1 MRNIMEIKELNQL
14 IKNKKI
20 LDKKIKFYETRKIIK
35 KQESNILEIKGHLE
49 KVKHNLQFVND
60 NLGKGYNDWCIT
72 GCYYSMY
79 HSALALA
86 LSKGYFS
93 KNHDA
98 TLCILIKEFY
108 NKGVNEEDLELF
120 NKLFIDYMDL
130 IIYVEA
136 KIKREEATYSTNYNF
151 TKEIVEDLR
160 NKAVQFTNKV
170 QEILN
175 RL

>member
-1 MRNIMEIKELNQL
+1 MRNTMKIKELNRL
-14 IKNKKI
+14 IKDKKL
-20 LDKKIKFYETRKIIK
+20 LDKKIKFYNINKIIK
-35 KQESNILEIKGHLE
+35 KQEPNALEIQGHLE

-86 LSKGYFS
+86 LSKGYSS

-108 NKGVNEEDLELF
+108 NKGVSEKDLELF
-120 NKLFIDYMDL
+120 NQLFINYVDL
-130 IIYVEA
+130 IMYVDA
-136 KIKREEATYSTNYNF
+136 KNKREEATYSTRYDF
-151 TKEIVEDLR
+151 TKEMVEDLR
-160 NKAVQFTNKV
+160 DKAVQFTNKA
-170 QEILN
+170 QEILKEK
-175 RL
+175 

>member
-1 MRNIMEIKELNQL
+1 MEIKELNQL
-14 IKNKKI
+14 IKNKKM
-20 LDKKIKFYETRKIIK
+20 LDKKIKFYEIKRIIK
-35 KQESNILEIKGHLE
+35 KQELDSLEIKGHLE

-60 NLGKGYNDWCIT
+60 NLGRGYNDWCIT

-108 NKGVNEEDLELF
+108 NKGVNEKDLELF
-120 NKLFIDYMDL
+120 NQLFISYVDL
-130 IIYVEA
+130 MIYVEA
-136 KIKREEATYSTNYNF
+136 KSKREEATYSTKYNF
-151 TKEIVEDLR
+151 TKETVEDLR

-170 QEILN
+170 QEILIK
-175 RL
+175 L

>member
-1 MRNIMEIKELNQL
+1 MEIKELNQL
-14 IKNKKI
+14 IK
-20 LDKKIKFYETRKIIK
+20 DKKLLDRRIKFYETKKIIK
-35 KQESNILEIKGHLE
+35 KQTPDTLEIEGHLE
-49 KVKHNLQFVND
+49 KVKHNLQFVSD

-86 LSKGYFS
+86 LSKGYSS

-108 NKGVNEEDLELF
+108 NKGVSEKDLELF
-120 NKLFIDYMDL
+120 NQLFINYVDL
-130 IIYVEA
+130 IVYVDA
-136 KIKREEATYSTNYNF
+136 KNKREEATYSTRYDF

-160 NKAVQFTNKV
+160 NKAIQFTNKS
-170 QEILN
+170 QEILKN
-175 RL
+175 

>member
-1 MRNIMEIKELNQL
+1 MEIKELNEL
-14 IKNKKI
+14 IRNDKI
-20 LDKKIKFYETRKIIK
+20 LDKKIEFYKTRKIINE
-35 KQESNILEIKGHLE
+35 QDSDNLEIQGHLE

-86 LSKGYFS
+86 LSKGYTS

-108 NKGVNEEDLELF
+108 NNGVNEKDLELF
-120 NKLFIDYMDL
+120 NQLFISYVDL
-130 IIYVEA
+130 IVYVEA
-136 KIKREEATYSTNYNF
+136 KSKREEATYSTKYEF
-151 TKEIVEDLR
+151 TKEDVEDLR
-160 NKAVQFTNKV
+160 YKAVQFTNKV
-170 QEILN
+170 QEILSTQ
-175 RL
+175 

>member
-1 MRNIMEIKELNQL
+1 MRNIMEIKELNL
-14 IKNKKI
+14 IIKDKNM
-20 LDKKIKFYETRKIIK
+20 LDKKIRFYEIKKIIK
-35 KQESNILEIKGHLE
+35 KQEPNTLEIQGHLE

-86 LSKGYFS
+86 LSKGYSS

-108 NKGVNEEDLELF
+108 NKGVSEKDLELF
-120 NKLFIDYMDL
+120 NQLFISYVDL
-130 IIYVEA
+130 IVYVDA
-136 KIKREEATYSTNYNF
+136 KNKREEATYSIKYDF
-151 TKEIVEDLR
+151 TKETAEDLR
-160 NKAVQFTNKV
+160 NKAVQFTNKA
-170 QEILN
+170 QEILKEK
-175 RL
+175 